1 METLCAHT
9 SACSSRIHTKGWLT
23 SSTIAIT
30 PTTLRVRLLLAVG
43 ADPDRVWQAVRAEIA
58 RLLADHRLDHVTVL
72 GLSGRGYAELRLYGV
87 LRSLSIRCSPRL
99 ALGLAWWHHACGGNE
114 TRFS

>member
-1 METLCAHT
+1 
-9 SACSSRIHTKGWLT
+9 LT

-58 RLLADHRLDHVTVL
+58 RLLADHRLDHVTVQRAEEPPEQSP
-72 GLSGRGYAELRLYGV
+72 GGSGGY
-87 LRSLSIRCSPRL
+87 
-99 ALGLAWWHHACGGNE
+99 
-114 TRFS
+114 